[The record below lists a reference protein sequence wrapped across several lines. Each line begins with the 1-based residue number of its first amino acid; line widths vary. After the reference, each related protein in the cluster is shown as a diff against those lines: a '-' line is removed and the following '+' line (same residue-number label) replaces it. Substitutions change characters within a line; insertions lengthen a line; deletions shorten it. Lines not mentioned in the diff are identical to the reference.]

1 MRQGIHNVWKEGW
14 CSNVLC
20 IKWCR
25 TAQKVQGRWPSSPI
39 KSWCLSKK
47 MAFLATV
54 LFVLLSPGVL
64 LTLPPVGTQIW
75 RSGKTSLMAVL
86 VHAALFALI
95 LVCCSSS
102 SQEGFSKS
110 SSQEGFTQANGASC
124 TGVFQCAS
132 GNCSGGRCRPKKPN
146 GEVCVNNFECVS
158 NKCKQF
164 AVNTSKRCS
173 AT

>member
-1 MRQGIHNVWKEGW
+1 M
-14 CSNVLC
+14 
-20 IKWCR
+20 
-25 TAQKVQGRWPSSPI
+25 QGRRPSSPI
-39 KSWCLSKK
+39 KSQSLSKE
-47 MAFLATV
+47 MSLFATL
-54 LFVLLSPGVL
+54 LFIVLSPGVL
-64 LTLPPVGTQIW
+64 LTLPPVGKTIW

-86 VHAALFALI
+86 VHAAIFALI
-95 LVCCSSS
+95 LSC
-102 SQEGFSKS
+102 FSGS

>member
-1 MRQGIHNVWKEGW
+1 M
-14 CSNVLC
+14 
-20 IKWCR
+20 
-25 TAQKVQGRWPSSPI
+25 QGRRPSSPI
-39 KSWCLSKK
+39 KSQSLSKE
-47 MAFLATV
+47 MALFATL
-54 LFVLLSPGVL
+54 LFIVLSPGVL
-64 LTLPPVGTQIW
+64 LTLPPVGKTIW

-86 VHAALFALI
+86 FHAAIFALI
-95 LVCCSSS
+95 LSCFSGSS
-102 SQEGFSKS
+102 SQEGFSGS